1 MPDSRNRPICQ
12 SCARPMTLELQPG
25 GKLPRTFQ
33 CIGCERPDPLKTMGT
48 RGWLKGELSK
58 GE

>member
-12 SCARPMTLELQPG
+12 SCQRPMTPG
-25 GKLPRTFQ
+25 FSPAAKLPRTFQ
-33 CIGCERPDPLKTMGT
+33 CTDCERPDALKTMGT

-58 GE
+58 EK